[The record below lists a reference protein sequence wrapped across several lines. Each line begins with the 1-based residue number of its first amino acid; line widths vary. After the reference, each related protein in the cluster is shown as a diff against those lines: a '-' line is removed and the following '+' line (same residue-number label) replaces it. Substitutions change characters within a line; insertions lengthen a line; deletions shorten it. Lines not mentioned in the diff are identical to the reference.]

1 MNSYEFYFT
10 PNAAESF
17 LRIIQD
23 VQEVSLLS
31 AEKVRSRIFH
41 KLHLIQHHPSQGS
54 RRIELP
60 GVEGHMRLATV
71 LNYKIYFRLDGQR
84 IIVMEMLM
92 DKEAKSV

>member
-1 MNSYEFYFT
+1 MNSHEFYFT
-10 PNAAESF
+10 QNAADSF

-41 KLHLIQHHPSQGS
+41 KLHLIHHHPSQGS
-54 RRIELP
+54 KRIELP

-71 LNYKIYFRLDGQR
+71 LNYKIYFRLEAQR
-84 IIVMEMLM
+84 ILVMEMLM

>member
-41 KLHLIQHHPSQGS
+41 KLHLIHHHPSQGS
-54 RRIELP
+54 KRIELP

-71 LNYKIYFRLDGQR
+71 LNYKIYFRLDAQR

>member
-1 MNSYEFYFT
+1 MNSHEFYFT
-10 PNAAESF
+10 PNAADSF

-41 KLHLIQHHPSQGS
+41 KLHLIHHHPSQGS
-54 RRIELP
+54 KRIELP

-71 LNYKIYFRLDGQR
+71 LNYKIYFRLETQR
-84 IIVMEMLM
+84 IIVMDMLM